1 MELPHVETIGQLMM
15 HSPVLQRLVQ
25 RSKSLQLIN
34 RKAQNLLP
42 QPLSQ
47 HCYVANLRDVDNTVV
62 IHVDTSIWATQL
74 RFFVPDFIG
83 LWQQDSFLQRLPID
97 RVETKVRPFLPKTI
111 TPSIPD
117 CPKMLMQTAKISEE
131 TTYTS
136 NQSQSKASLL
146 KLANHGVVAK
156 T

>member
-1 MELPHVETIGQLMM
+1 VETIGQLMV

-34 RKAQNLLP
+34 HKAQNLLP

-47 HCYVANLRDVDNTVV
+47 HCYVADLRDVDNTVV

-74 RFFVPDFIG
+74 RFFVPNFIG

-111 TPSIPD
+111 TLSASD
-117 CPKMLMQTAKISEE
+117 YPKMSMQTAEILRK
-131 TTYTS
+131 TAHTL
-136 NQSQSKASLL
+136 NQPQLKASLL
-146 KLANHGVVAK
+146 KLANHGVATK
-156 T
+156 